1 MPLSILVPLVVVG
14 LIIVISAV
22 HFSGGSAKQTG
33 LNETV
38 ATEKILKE
46 TQEFDV
52 VDVFITNDGVSALV
66 YSEGKEQV
74 GLVHSIGQNYL
85 TRFINSDFIRDV
97 RTDGEKIDLYVNDA
111 TLDRVGLLIGDEG
124 ARTFL
129 LEDLSRRKS
138 T

>member
-33 LNETV
+33 ISETL
-38 ATEKILKE
+38 ATEQILKE
-46 TQEFDV
+46 NPDFKV
-52 VDVFITNDGVSALV
+52 GDVFITNDGVSALV
-66 YSEGKEQV
+66 YSAGKEQV

-97 RTDGEKIDLYVNDA
+97 KTDGEKIDLYVNDA
-111 TLDRVGLLIGDEG
+111 TLGRVGLMIADEG
-124 ARTFL
+124 TRTFL
-129 LEDLSRRKS
+129 LEDLNKRKS